1 MERARSPASN
11 LLPFLLFI
19 IGRVSCSLEATLGGT
34 SPPPATDGLCA
45 ALIRPSG
52 YPCSEHTVETKDGY
66 LLSIQRV
73 QHGKKTLGGMPHPSV
88 FLQHGLFQGG
98 DTWFANSFEQS
109 LGFILADNG
118 FDVWVGNV
126 RGTRWS
132 HGHTRLSVHEKAFW
146 DWSWQEL
153 AQYDLQ
159 AMISYV
165 YSVTNSKIFYVGHSQ
180 GTIMGLAAFTMPDI
194 VEMVD
199 AAALLCPISY
209 LDHITST
216 FVLRAVAL
224 HLDQMLLSLGIH
236 ELNFRS
242 DTGIQILDS
251 ICDGHMDCNNLL
263 ASITGDN
270 CCFNLSR
277 MDYYLKFEP
286 HPSSTK
292 NLHHLFQMI
301 RKGTFAK
308 YDYGYWGNLKHYHR
322 VHPPSFDLSDIPDSL
337 PIWMG
342 YGGHDALADITDVER
357 TIAGL
362 KSKPELLYIDNY
374 GHIDFILSVKA
385 EDDVYRELIR
395 FLKSREIYSSY

>member
-52 YPCSEHTVETKDGY
+52 YPCSEHT
-66 LLSIQRV
+66 
-73 QHGKKTLGGMPHPSV
+73 
-88 FLQHGLFQGG
+88 GG

-180 GTIMGLAAFTMPDI
+180 ACFIPLTIYFF
-194 VEMVD
+194 
-199 AAALLCPISY
+199 
-209 LDHITST
+209 H
-216 FVLRAVAL
+216 
-224 HLDQMLLSLGIH
+224 
-236 ELNFRS
+236 
-242 DTGIQILDS
+242 
-251 ICDGHMDCNNLL
+251 
-263 ASITGDN
+263 
-270 CCFNLSR
+270 
-277 MDYYLKFEP
+277 
-286 HPSSTK
+286 
-292 NLHHLFQMI
+292 
-301 RKGTFAK
+301 
-308 YDYGYWGNLKHYHR
+308 
-322 VHPPSFDLSDIPDSL
+322 
-337 PIWMG
+337 
-342 YGGHDALADITDVER
+342 
-357 TIAGL
+357 
-362 KSKPELLYIDNY
+362 
-374 GHIDFILSVKA
+374 
-385 EDDVYRELIR
+385 
-395 FLKSREIYSSY
+395 